1 MTHPRGG
8 PTQSL
13 FEGAEGVLQVE
24 APDVRPPEE
33 TEIGFSL
40 TMPPQ
45 PHNLRFSPPLGAGQP
60 LDLYQNQRAS
70 HDGQRPAATT
80 AFVCPPGPWD
90 ASSRSEERRVGK
102 ECRSR

>member
-1 MTHPRGG
+1 M
-8 PTQSL
+8 
-13 FEGAEGVLQVE
+13 LQVE
-24 APDVRPPEE
+24 APDVRPPEQ

-60 LDLYQNQRAS
+60 LDLYQNQRPD

-80 AFVCPPGPWD
+80 AFVCPDLGMQVLAQARTRTAP
-90 ASSRSEERRVGK
+90 
-102 ECRSR
+102 